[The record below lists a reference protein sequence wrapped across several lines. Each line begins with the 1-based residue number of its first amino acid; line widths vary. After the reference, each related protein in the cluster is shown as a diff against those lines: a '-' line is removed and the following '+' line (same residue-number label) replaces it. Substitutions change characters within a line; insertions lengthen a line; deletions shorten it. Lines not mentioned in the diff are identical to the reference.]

1 LPAYK
6 ARENR
11 VPKARSSIRLP
22 SPSCSYGLLR
32 YTEVPSTRLG
42 LTSRETEVLLWIA
55 QGKTNAEIAQI
66 LGGSRRTM
74 DKHVQNILAKLSLEN
89 RASVILLVA
98 NLLHA

>member
-1 LPAYK
+1 
-6 ARENR
+6 
-11 VPKARSSIRLP
+11 
-22 SPSCSYGLLR
+22 LR